1 VLIDIGYA
9 DKGATGTGG
18 KQQSRPPVSQE
29 IRPALGTEGFDDE
42 WLDEMI
48 SGR

>member
-1 VLIDIGYA
+1 MLIDA
-9 DKGATGTGG
+9 DTGAAGTGG
-18 KQQSRPPVSQE
+18 KESRPPVSQE
-29 IRPALGTEGFDDE
+29 IRPALGTEKGFGDE